1 MVVRFAS
8 KHHRIGAL
16 ILPPHTLPPG
26 AAGTIAWQRIM
37 ERLYEISPAVESITP
52 GNAVFNLHPE
62 LYDALTEMFPHALLG
77 LADTC
82 EQAQLAA
89 HARIGVITPRTP
101 LAGIPLTHLPAPLS
115 TNEFERLAWLG
126 VRTLGDIR
134 TWSSMQIEH
143 VLGPAAARIMPFVHG
158 PERQHVQPD
167 PKPTH
172 ISVRYDATTALREPH
187 EWLPLLT
194 RLVKR
199 LQQRLA
205 GRSTRM
211 LELCFDDAV
220 YTDVTKWEL
229 HHVPEL
235 LRAFERLA
243 QQHHGSFT
251 SLTVTAFAMTHV
263 AQQGTLWQQDC
274 SVDALAHELA
284 LRFPGQFVQCH
295 WIDPRSQATDLA
307 WEWQPRS

>member
-16 ILPPHTLPPG
+16 VLPPHTLPTGAPG
-26 AAGTIAWQRIM
+26 VIAWQRIV
-37 ERLYEISPAVESITP
+37 ERLYEASSAVETITP
-52 GNAVFNLHPE
+52 GTAVFALHPT
-62 LYDALTEMFPHALLG
+62 LYDTLREMFPHAQLG

-89 HARIGVITPRTP
+89 HAHIGVITPRTP

-115 TNEFERLAWLG
+115 ADEFERLAWLG

-134 TWSSMQIEH
+134 TWSSTQIEH

-172 ISVRYDATTALREPH
+172 LSVRYDATAVLAEPH
-187 EWLPLLT
+187 EWLPILT
-194 RLVKR
+194 RLVTR
-199 LQQRLA
+199 LQQRLI
-205 GRSTRM
+205 GRGSRM
-211 LELCFDDAV
+211 FELALDSAV
-220 YTDVTKWEL
+220 YSDVTKWEL
-229 HHVPEL
+229 HHTPEL

-243 QQHHGSFT
+243 QQHRGSFT
-251 SLTVTAFAMTHV
+251 SLTVTAFAVTRAV
-263 AQQGTLWQQDC
+263 QQDTLWQQDRP
-274 SVDALAHELA
+274 VDVLAHELA
-284 LRFPGQFVQCH
+284 LRFPGQFVQCR
-295 WIDPRSQATDLA
+295 WVDPRSQAADLA